1 MLQQFSVYWLLIFK
15 VVYVKKKWACFY
27 FQWSSQRQA
36 HAVHEGPRGDN
47 VKVAH
52 DMFLRC
58 LGTSD
63 CLAVAVAVSRRL
75 EARDGFMASAAVG
88 R

>member
-1 MLQQFSVYWLLIFK
+1 
-15 VVYVKKKWACFY
+15 
-27 FQWSSQRQA
+27 
-36 HAVHEGPRGDN
+36 VHEGPRGDN